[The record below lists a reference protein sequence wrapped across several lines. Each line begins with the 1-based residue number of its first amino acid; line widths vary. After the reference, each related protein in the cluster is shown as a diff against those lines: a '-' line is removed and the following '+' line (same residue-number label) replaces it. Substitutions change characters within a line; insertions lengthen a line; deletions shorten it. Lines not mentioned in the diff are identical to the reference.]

1 MDNTLITI
9 IFNSLGL
16 RYLLNLI
23 SVFIVFRFIY
33 FKNYKNTDLFLT
45 FFGFNSIIF
54 FISFMLNK
62 VEISTGAGFGLF
74 AVFSVLRYR
83 TEGIGVKD
91 MTYLFLSISIGL
103 LTAIG
108 PSDGIEISLFCF
120 LIILLTL
127 IIENSI
133 LGKKEASKIIIYD
146 SLDFINESQKQ
157 ELVDE
162 LKRKTGIEIHRISVD
177 NIDYLKDSC
186 TITIY
191 YYEK

>member
-1 MDNTLITI
+1 MDSTFLDLIV
-9 IFNSLGL
+9 NLLGF
-16 RYLLNLI
+16 RYLLNLFT
-23 SVFIVFRFIY
+23 VFILFRFIY
-33 FKNYKNTDLFLT
+33 FKNYKKTDLFLT

-83 TEGIGVKD
+83 TEGIGAKD

-108 PSDGIEISLFCF
+108 PSNGIEISLFCF
-120 LIILLTL
+120 LIIALTYIL
-127 IIENSI
+127 ENS
-133 LGKKEASKIIIYD
+133 LWGKKEVSKTIIYD
-146 SLDFINESQKQ
+146 SIDSIKQSQQ
-157 ELVDE
+157 SELMQD
-162 LKRKTGIEIHRISVD
+162 LKSKTGIEIHRISID

-191 YYEK
+191 YYEN

>member
-1 MDNTLITI
+1 MDSTLLDI
-9 IFNSLGL
+9 IFNLLGF
-16 RYLLNLI
+16 RYLLNLLT
-23 SVFIVFRFIY
+23 VFILFRFIY
-33 FKNYKNTDLFLT
+33 YKNYKKTDLYLT

-62 VEISTGAGFGLF
+62 VEMSTGAGFGLF

-83 TEGIGVKD
+83 TEGIGPKD

-108 PSDGIEISLFCF
+108 PPDGIEISLFCF
-120 LIILLTL
+120 VIIALTYIL
-127 IIENSI
+127 ENS
-133 LGKKEASKIIIYD
+133 LWGKKEVSKTIIYD
-146 SLDFINESQKQ
+146 SLDYINQSQQ
-157 ELVDE
+157 LELMKD
-162 LKRKTGIEIHRISVD
+162 LKSKIGVEIHRLSID

-191 YYEK
+191 YYEN

>member
-1 MDNTLITI
+1 MDSTFLDLIV
-9 IFNSLGL
+9 NLLGF
-16 RYLLNLI
+16 RYLLNLFT
-23 SVFIVFRFIY
+23 VFILFRFIY
-33 FKNYKNTDLFLT
+33 FKNYKKTDLFLT

-62 VEISTGAGFGLF
+62 VEMSTGAGFGLF

-83 TEGIGVKD
+83 TEGIGPKD

-108 PSDGIEISLFCF
+108 PPDGIEISLFCF
-120 LIILLTL
+120 VIIALTYIL
-127 IIENSI
+127 ENS
-133 LGKKEASKIIIYD
+133 LWGKKEVSKTIIYD
-146 SLDFINESQKQ
+146 SLDSIKQSQQ
-157 ELVDE
+157 SELMQD
-162 LKRKTGIEIHRISVD
+162 LKSKTGIEIHRISID

>member
-1 MDNTLITI
+1 MDNLFVNT

-16 RYLLNLI
+16 RYLLNLV

-33 FKNYKNTDLFLT
+33 FRNYRKTDLFLT

-83 TEGIGVKD
+83 TEGIGAKD

-120 LIILLTL
+120 VIIVLTFIL
-127 IIENSI
+127 ENSI
-133 LGKKEASKIIIYD
+133 WGKKEASKIIVYD
-146 SLDFINESQKQ
+146 SLDFINQSQKQ
-157 ELVDE
+157 ELVDD
-162 LKRKTGIEIHRISVD
+162 LKSKTGLEIHKISVD
-177 NIDYLKDSC
+177 SIDYLKDSC

-191 YYEK
+191 FYEN

>member
-1 MDNTLITI
+1 MDSTLLDI
-9 IFNSLGL
+9 IFNLLGF
-16 RYLLNLI
+16 RYMLNLLT
-23 SVFIVFRFIY
+23 VFILFRFIY
-33 FKNYKNTDLFLT
+33 YKNYKKTDLFLT

-62 VEISTGAGFGLF
+62 VEMSTGAGFGLF

-83 TEGIGVKD
+83 TEGIGPKD

-108 PSDGIEISLFCF
+108 PSNGIEISLFCF
-120 LIILLTL
+120 VVIALTYIL
-127 IIENSI
+127 ENS
-133 LGKKEASKIIIYD
+133 LWGKKEVSKTIIYD
-146 SLDFINESQKQ
+146 SLDYINKSQQ
-157 ELVDE
+157 LELMKD
-162 LKRKTGIEIHRISVD
+162 LKSKIGIEIHRLSID

-191 YYEK
+191 YYEN

>member
-1 MDNTLITI
+1 MDNTVLNV
-9 IFNSLGL
+9 IFNLLGF
-16 RYLLNLI
+16 RYLLNLLT
-23 SVFIVFRFIY
+23 VFILFRFIY
-33 FKNYKNTDLFLT
+33 FKNYKKTDLFLT

-62 VEISTGAGFGLF
+62 VEMSTGAGFGLF

-83 TEGIGVKD
+83 TEGIGPKD

-108 PSDGIEISLFCF
+108 PPNGIEISLFCF
-120 LIILLTL
+120 VIIALTYIL
-127 IIENSI
+127 ENS
-133 LGKKEASKIIIYD
+133 LWGKKEVSKTIIFD
-146 SLDFINESQKQ
+146 SLDYINQSQQ
-157 ELVDE
+157 SELMKE
-162 LKRKTGIEIHRISVD
+162 LKSKIGIEIHRLSVD

-191 YYEK
+191 YYEN

>member
-1 MDNTLITI
+1 MNNLFFNTIL
-9 IFNSLGL
+9 NSLGL
-16 RYLLNLI
+16 RYLLNLV

-33 FKNYKNTDLFLT
+33 FRNYKRTDLFLT

-62 VEISTGAGFGLF
+62 VQISTGAGFGLF

-83 TEGIGVKD
+83 TEGIGAKD

-127 IIENSI
+127 IVENSI
-133 LGKKEASKIIIYD
+133 WGKKEVSKIIVYD
-146 SLDFINESQKQ
+146 SLVFINESQKQ
-157 ELVDE
+157 ELIDD
-162 LKRKTGIEIHRISVD
+162 LKSKTGLEIHRISVD
-177 NIDYLKDSC
+177 SIDYLKDSC

-191 YYEK
+191 FYEN

>member
-1 MDNTLITI
+1 MDNTVLNV
-9 IFNSLGL
+9 IFNLLGF
-16 RYLLNLI
+16 RYLLNLLT
-23 SVFIVFRFIY
+23 VFILFRFIY
-33 FKNYKNTDLFLT
+33 FKNYKKTDLFLT

-62 VEISTGAGFGLF
+62 VEMSTGAGFGLF

-83 TEGIGVKD
+83 TEGIGPKD

-108 PSDGIEISLFCF
+108 PPNGIEISLFCF
-120 LIILLTL
+120 VIIALTYIL
-127 IIENSI
+127 ENS
-133 LGKKEASKIIIYD
+133 LWGKKEVSKTIIYD
-146 SLDFINESQKQ
+146 SLDYINHSQQ
-157 ELVDE
+157 LELMKD
-162 LKRKTGIEIHRISVD
+162 LKSKTGTEIHRLSVD

-191 YYEK
+191 YYEN

>member
-133 LGKKEASKIIIYD
+133 LGKKEASKIIVYD

-157 ELVDE
+157 KLVDE

>member
-1 MDNTLITI
+1 MDSTFLDLIV
-9 IFNSLGL
+9 NLLGF
-16 RYLLNLI
+16 RYLLNLFT
-23 SVFIVFRFIY
+23 VFILFRFIY
-33 FKNYKNTDLFLT
+33 FKNYKKTDLFLT

-83 TEGIGVKD
+83 TEGIGAKD

-108 PSDGIEISLFCF
+108 PSNGIEISLFCF
-120 LIILLTL
+120 LIIALTYIL
-127 IIENSI
+127 ENSFW
-133 LGKKEASKIIIYD
+133 GKKEVSKTIIYD
-146 SLDFINESQKQ
+146 SLDSIKQSQQ
-157 ELVDE
+157 SELMQD
-162 LKRKTGIEIHRISVD
+162 LKSKTGIEIHRISID

>member
-1 MDNTLITI
+1 MDSNFLDLIV
-9 IFNSLGL
+9 NLLGF
-16 RYLLNLI
+16 RYLLNLFT
-23 SVFIVFRFIY
+23 VFILFRFLY
-33 FKNYKNTDLFLT
+33 FKNYKKTDLFLT

-83 TEGIGVKD
+83 TEGIGAKD

-108 PSDGIEISLFCF
+108 PSNGIEISLFCF
-120 LIILLTL
+120 LIIALTYIL
-127 IIENSI
+127 ENS
-133 LGKKEASKIIIYD
+133 LWGKKEVSKTIIYD
-146 SLDFINESQKQ
+146 SLDSIKQSQQ
-157 ELVDE
+157 SELMQD
-162 LKRKTGIEIHRISVD
+162 LKSKTGIEIHRISID

>member
-1 MDNTLITI
+1 MDSTFLDLIV
-9 IFNSLGL
+9 NLLGF
-16 RYLLNLI
+16 RYLLNLFT
-23 SVFIVFRFIY
+23 VFILFRFIY
-33 FKNYKNTDLFLT
+33 FKNYKKTDLFLT

-83 TEGIGVKD
+83 TEGIGAKD

-108 PSDGIEISLFCF
+108 PSNGIEISVFCF
-120 LIILLTL
+120 LIIALTYIL
-127 IIENSI
+127 ENS
-133 LGKKEASKIIIYD
+133 LWGKKEVSKTIIYD
-146 SLDFINESQKQ
+146 SLDSIKQSQQ
-157 ELVDE
+157 SELMQD
-162 LKRKTGIEIHRISVD
+162 LKSKTGIEIHRISID

>member
-1 MDNTLITI
+1 MDNTYFNI
-9 IFNSLGL
+9 IFNLLGP
-16 RYLLNLI
+16 RYLLNLFT
-23 SVFIVFRFIY
+23 VFILFRFIY
-33 FKNYKNTDLFLT
+33 YKNYKKNDLFLT

-62 VEISTGAGFGLF
+62 VEMSTGAGFGLF

-83 TEGIGVKD
+83 TEGIGPKD

-108 PSDGIEISLFCF
+108 PPNGIEISLFC
-120 LIILLTL
+120 LVIIALTYIL
-127 IIENSI
+127 ENS
-133 LGKKEASKIIIYD
+133 LWGKKEASKTIIYD
-146 SLDFINESQKQ
+146 SLDYINQSQQ
-157 ELVDE
+157 LELMKD
-162 LKRKTGIEIHRISVD
+162 LKSKTGTEIHRLSVD

-191 YYEK
+191 YYEN

>member
-1 MDNTLITI
+1 MYSTLLDI
-9 IFNSLGL
+9 IFNLLGF
-16 RYLLNLI
+16 RYLLNLLT
-23 SVFIVFRFIY
+23 VFILFRFIY
-33 FKNYKNTDLFLT
+33 YKNYKKTDLFLT

-62 VEISTGAGFGLF
+62 VEMSTGAGFGLF

-83 TEGIGVKD
+83 TEGIGPKD

-108 PSDGIEISLFCF
+108 PPDGIEISLFCF
-120 LIILLTL
+120 VIIALTYIL
-127 IIENSI
+127 ENS
-133 LGKKEASKIIIYD
+133 LWGKKEVSKTIIYD
-146 SLDFINESQKQ
+146 SLDYINQSQQ
-157 ELVDE
+157 LELMKD
-162 LKRKTGIEIHRISVD
+162 LKSKIGVEIHRLSID

-191 YYEK
+191 YYEN